1 MDFLTLARNRY
12 SERFY
17 SGKPIEEEVLDNIL
31 EAGRIAPTA
40 CNFQPQRLYVIKSEE
55 GLAKAAKLTYTYK
68 APVVILVCYDRSEA
82 WINTRDHFYEN
93 YCVGEQDATIVA
105 ASMMYEAADLG
116 VHSLWMRGFD
126 AGAVAEAF
134 ALPENVCPVMMLGLG
149 YPGENSKPGPLH
161 EKRKGL
167 SETVTVI

>member
-1 MDFLTLARNRY
+1 MDFLTLAQNRY
-12 SERFY
+12 SERSF
-17 SGKPIEEEVLDNIL
+17 SERPVEEETLAKIL

-40 CNFQPQRLYVIKSEE
+40 CNYQPQRLYVIRSEE
-55 GLAKAAKLTYTYK
+55 GLAKAASLTYTYK

-82 WINTRDHFYEN
+82 WINTRDRFYEN
-93 YCVGEQDATIVA
+93 YCVREQDATIVA

-126 AGAVAEAF
+126 AQSVADAF
-134 ALPENVCPVMMLGLG
+134 ELPENICPVMMLGLG

-161 EKRKGL
+161 AKRKEL
-167 SETVTVI
+167 SETVTEI